1 MKVVPIAAT
10 TMFNYA
16 VLEET
21 PYKLHGLDY
30 LHPDSEDSVEGVS
43 AIDELAEI
51 AGRNC
56 YQSWDRPNSKT
67 ASNEDY
73 LANIIAQQHFSV
85 MEHGSVSFYV
95 AGVSRS
101 LLAELTRHRHL
112 SFSVVSQRYVDANSL
127 GTARP
132 PIINELTGIDF
143 QDASNTLDLV
153 ERYTMDAYNS
163 LVEIFVSN
171 GYRRKQA
178 REAARAV
185 LPNMM
190 DSPMVVTGNIR
201 AWRDVLSK
209 RYHVAA
215 DREIQQFAT
224 EVLKHLRVLA
234 PNSVQD
240 INDKFG
246 KKES

>member
-10 TMFNYA
+10 TLFNYA

-43 AIDELAEI
+43 SIDELAEL

-56 YQSWDRPNSKT
+56 YQSWDRPNPKT
-67 ASNEDY
+67 SSNESY
-73 LANIIAQQHFSV
+73 LYNIISQQHFSV
-85 MEHGSVSFYV
+85 MEHGTVTFYV
-95 AGVSRS
+95 EGVSRS

-112 SFSVVSQRYVDANSL
+112 SFSVVSQRYVDANDL
-127 GTARP
+127 GVVYP
-132 PIINELTGIDF
+132 PILNDLDDEDSNFARSLLEFAGD
-143 QDASNTLDLV
+143 DARS
-153 ERYTMDAYNS
+153 AYNS
-163 LVEIFVSN
+163 LVDIFVKN
-171 GYRRKQA
+171 GYKRKQA

-185 LPNMM
+185 LPNMT
-190 DSPMVVTGNIR
+190 DSPMIVTGNIR

-209 RYHVAA
+209 RYHIAA
-215 DREIQQFAT
+215 DREIQEFAG

-246 KKES
+246 EKES

>member
-10 TMFNYA
+10 TMFDHA
-16 VLEET
+16 VSEET
-21 PYKLHGLDY
+21 PYQPHFMADTDVNPTHGFA
-30 LHPDSEDSVEGVS
+30 SVS
-43 AIDELAEI
+43 DIDELAEL

-56 YQSWDRPNSKT
+56 YLSWNRPNPKT

-85 MEHGSVSFYV
+85 MEHGSVTFYV
-95 AGVSRS
+95 TGVSRA

-112 SFSVVSQRYVDANSL
+112 SFSVVSQRYVDANDL
-127 GTARP
+127 TFVIP
-132 PIINELTGIDF
+132 PIVFDLPLADREWTKSDLGSWFEVKTLEFYNELVQVF
-143 QDASNTLDLV
+143 V
-153 ERYTMDAYNS
+153 EHG
-163 LVEIFVSN
+163 FK
-171 GYRRKQA
+171 RKQA

-185 LPNMM
+185 LPNMT
-190 DSPMVVTGNIR
+190 DSPMVVTGNLR

-215 DREIQQFAT
+215 DREIQQFAE

-234 PNSVQD
+234 PNCVQD
-240 INDKFG
+240 IEG
-246 KKES
+246 KYGDV